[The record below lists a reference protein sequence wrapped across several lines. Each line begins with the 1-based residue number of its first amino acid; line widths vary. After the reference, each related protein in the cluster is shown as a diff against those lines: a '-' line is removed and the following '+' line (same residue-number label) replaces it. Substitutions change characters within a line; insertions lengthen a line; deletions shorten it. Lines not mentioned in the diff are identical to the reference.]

1 MHSRVGVAH
10 GVGVAQSMYIVAEF
24 TEMLNQS
31 FGSASQET
39 LQELEKEISVT
50 ERIVDAASRLAD
62 LQADKQTKKERK
74 DHLKA

>member
-1 MHSRVGVAH
+1 
-10 GVGVAQSMYIVAEF
+10 MYVEF
-24 TEMLNQS
+24 TEKLNQS
-31 FGSASQET
+31 FGSASHET
-39 LQELEKEISVT
+39 LQELEKEILVA

>member
-1 MHSRVGVAH
+1 MASRVGVADSICF
-10 GVGVAQSMYIVAEF
+10 VEF
-24 TEMLNQS
+24 TEKLNQN

-62 LQADKQTKKERK
+62 LHADKQTKKERR
-74 DHLKA
+74 DHLKV